1 MKRDKKTIMHITGVM
16 NFGGAEVLMMNIVR
30 KLRNRFNFV
39 FLVHK
44 ANMQEIK
51 GDFDDE
57 IFALGAKIVYCNSIR
72 SIGLKAYQKELTQ
85 LLNELKPDVVH
96 CHLNAKCGVIAKCAH
111 KAGIKKIISHSHAQ
125 LKPRGRLVKKVLFRA
140 ELCWQ
145 KTMIN
150 KFSTDY
156 WGCSEEALESLFYKK
171 ARKSQKCKKIS
182 NLIDGE
188 KFIFPNQEIVK
199 EYIKKHNKDNK
210 FVIGLVGR
218 IAPVKN
224 YIFAL
229 EVAKELKKR
238 KVNFMML
245 IVGLEQDAD
254 YANKFFSTI
263 KLYELEG
270 CVVHLQP
277 HKDIENIY
285 GIMDVVLGTSISEGF
300 SITAV
305 EAQLSG
311 AYTFLSNGYP
321 KEVNLGAGNCEQ
333 INYFDANLWAD
344 KIERVMQNN
353 ICASEE
359 ARRDALIKK
368 GFDLDVEIEKIAMEY
383 EQ

>member
-1 MKRDKKTIMHITGVM
+1 MHITGAM

-30 KLRNRFNFV
+30 KLHNRFNFV

-44 ANMQEIK
+44 TNKQEVK

-57 IFALGAKIVYCNSIR
+57 ILALGAKIVYCNSIR
-72 SIGLKAYQKELTQ
+72 SIGLRAYQKELTQ
-85 LLNELKPDVVH
+85 LLNDLKPDVVH
-96 CHLNAKCGVIAKCAH
+96 CHLNAKCGVIVKCAH
-111 KAGIKKIISHSHAQ
+111 RAGIKKIISHSHAQ
-125 LKPRGRLVKKVLFRA
+125 LKPRGSLLRKALFLA

-150 KFSTDY
+150 KYSTDY
-156 WGCSEEALESLFYKK
+156 WGCSKEALESLYYKK
-171 ARKSQKCKKIS
+171 ARNSEKCKKVS

-188 KFIFPNQEIVK
+188 RFIYPNLETIK
-199 EYIKKHNKDNK
+199 EYDKNYNKENK

-229 EVAKELKKR
+229 EVAKELKNR
-238 KVNFMML
+238 NADFIML
-245 IVGLEQDAD
+245 IVGLEQDFE
-254 YANKFFSTI
+254 YALKFFSTI
-263 KLYELEG
+263 KAYELED
-270 CVVHLQP
+270 CVIHLKP
-277 HKDIENIY
+277 HKDIENVY

-333 INYFDANLWAD
+333 INSFDASLWAD
-344 KIERVMQNN
+344 KIEHVMHNYT
-353 ICASEE
+353 CVSEE
-359 ARRDALIKK
+359 ARKEALVKR
-368 GFDLDVEIEKIAMEY
+368 GFDLGVEIEKIAMEY
-383 EQ
+383 EK